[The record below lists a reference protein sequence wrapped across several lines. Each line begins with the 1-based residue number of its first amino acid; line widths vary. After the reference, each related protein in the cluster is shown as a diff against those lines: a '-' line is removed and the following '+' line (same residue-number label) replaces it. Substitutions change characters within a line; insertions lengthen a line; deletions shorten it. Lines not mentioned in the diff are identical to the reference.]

1 MTNNDKSNNKS
12 ASLMPLPVT
21 PSTPSPDFYL
31 AGQYRPEQGVGYL
44 MRNVLSSVRT
54 QSNARMAT
62 HDLTY
67 VQWVPLFKLATQPDS
82 TVASLARDLEMDPG
96 ATTRALDRL
105 EAKGLIRRERSTED
119 RRVVH
124 LSATEEGRRLA
135 GLVQINVTEVLNQ
148 HLRGF
153 SHEEWQTLVELL
165 TRMLVNA
172 EGMKRETGE

>member
-1 MTNNDKSNNKS
+1 MS
-12 ASLMPLPVT
+12 LPVT
-21 PSTPSPDFYL
+21 PSLPTPDFYL

-44 MRNVLSSVRT
+44 MRNLLSSVRT
-54 QSNARMAT
+54 QSNARMAAY
-62 HDLTY
+62 DLTY
-67 VQWVPLFKLATQPDS
+67 VQWVPLFKLATQPDA

-105 EAKGLIRRERSTED
+105 EAKGLIKRERSTED

-124 LSATEEGRRLA
+124 LSATQEGRQLA
-135 GLVQINVTEVLNQ
+135 GLVQVTVTDVLNR

-153 SHEEWQTLVELL
+153 SHEEWQTLVKLL

-172 EGMKRETGE
+172 EDMKQEASE